1 MAAID
6 PQDSRTSRRWL
17 WLGLAA
23 LLLLAAAAGAIWWV
37 SEKNLDDQKDRQVEL
52 DAILERKRKL
62 TVELAAAKVAVATD
76 CPPGEIRR
84 PIDGAATPP
93 PTDSAPALPTGGN
106 ATMLS
111 ESQLAKRLE
120 QATAMVLVPSPDGNS
135 LGTGTGFF
143 IAPNLLVTNRHVVEK
158 ASQQVMLVSSAL
170 KSPRRASVLRITTS
184 SSVGSPDFAL
194 LRLEDGTAPG
204 VLDMTSDITKL
215 ASVVAAGF
223 PGVVVQNDPRF
234 RRLLAGDASEA
245 PDLSLTQGAVQSL
258 QTGADGMPLIVHT
271 ASIAKGN
278 SGGPLVDAC
287 GRVVGVNTFINV
299 DQSQS
304 AKTNYAIRSPVMQ
317 AFLQSSG
324 TAARSDERACTR
336 G

>member
-1 MAAID
+1 M
-6 PQDSRTSRRWL
+6 L
-17 WLGLAA
+17 WGFLASLVLIAA
-23 LLLLAAAAGAIWWV
+23 LSYFWWWWASSKSGATRGAH
-37 SEKNLDDQKDRQVEL
+37 QAQL
-52 DAILERKRKL
+52 DAMNERRLAL
-62 TVELAAAKVAVATD
+62 TVELAAAKAATATE
-76 CPPGEIRR
+76 CPPGQVRR
-84 PIDGAATPP
+84 PILGDASKANPP
-93 PTDSAPALPTGGN
+93 LPTASAPALPTTGS
-106 ATMLS
+106 AKALT
-111 ESQLAKRLE
+111 EAELAERLE

-143 IAPNLLVTNRHVVEK
+143 IAPDLLVTNRHVVEK
-158 ASQQVMLVSSAL
+158 ASQRVLLVSSAL
-170 KSPRRASVLRITTS
+170 GSIRRASVMRITTS

-204 VLDMTSDITKL
+204 VLDMATEISKL
-215 ASVVAAGF
+215 SSVVAAGF

-234 RRLLAGDASEA
+234 KRLLAGDSSVA

-258 QTGADGMPLIVHT
+258 QSGADGMPLIVHT

-287 GRVVGVNTFINV
+287 GRLVGVNTFINV
-299 DQSQS
+299 DQTQS
-304 AKTNYAIRSPVMQ
+304 SKINYAIRSQVMQ

-324 TAARSDERACTR
+324 TAARADARTCSR